1 MQSKWGKWKVA
12 DNEDFEISV
21 LIQTLIEVLMQRDV
35 ESFKDQVK
43 ELLEQQVHIAN
54 SSIDKFCEELKKQ
67 QEKVKIIRTLWEQ
80 YSLITCKSS
89 DSDFNL
95 QS

>member
-1 MQSKWGKWKVA
+1 MPSKQGKWKVA

-43 ELLEQQVHIAN
+43 ELLEQQVDIAY

-67 QEKVKIIRTLWEQ
+67 QEKVKIIRTL
-80 YSLITCKSS
+80 
-89 DSDFNL
+89 
-95 QS
+95 